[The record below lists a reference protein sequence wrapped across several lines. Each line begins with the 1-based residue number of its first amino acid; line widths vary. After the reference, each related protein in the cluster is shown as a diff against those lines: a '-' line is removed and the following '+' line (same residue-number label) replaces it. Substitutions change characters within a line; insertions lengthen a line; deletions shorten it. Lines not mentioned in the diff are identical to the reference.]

1 VIGSK
6 SHARIRVRIRVSC
19 HDAARRPP
27 AVQAAVAPLKCLH
40 LITVGQ
46 CDATASVIPLID
58 IQNIKR
64 TALCPTVTRCAR
76 LTDANSLSLVGYRF
90 EVRAPAIAYH
100 DAVSPRPAR
109 VNRRLPARAG
119 STGAM

>member
-1 VIGSK
+1 V
-6 SHARIRVRIRVSC
+6 VRVSY
-19 HDAARRPP
+19 HDAAHRASHSPAAQRPP

-46 CDATASVIPLID
+46 CVATASVVPLIEV
-58 IQNIKR
+58 QNIKR

-76 LTDANSLSLVGYRF
+76 LADANSLSLVGYRF

-100 DAVSPRPAR
+100 DAVSPRPAQ
-109 VNRRLPARAG
+109 VIRRLPARAG
-119 STGAM
+119 STDAM